1 MHIKGLTA
9 VCFLLVISCL
19 LVTASAAPVLTL
31 SWYKNNGFGIGNDIN
46 GEWTITAEGIQNT
59 TTHVEFYVDN
69 QLQQN
74 DTAMPFSW
82 NFNTQDFTEGA
93 HSIKAVAYDS
103 VGQSGTAVAE
113 RSFVGFPINYVV
125 GTVVFVVVVLIISL
139 IVTWFWIQK
148 KANQRKKKK
157 LNSQ

>member
-9 VCFLLVISCL
+9 VCLILVISCL
-19 LVTASAAPVLTL
+19 MVTASAAPILTL
-31 SWYKNNGFGIGNDIN
+31 SWYKNNGFGMGTDIN

-59 TTHVEFYVDN
+59 TTHVEFYLDN

-74 DTAMPFSW
+74 DTAAPFSW
-82 NFNTQDFTEGA
+82 NFNTQDFTEGT

-103 VGQSGTAVAE
+103 AGQSGTAIAE
-113 RSFVGFPINYVV
+113 RNFVGFPVSSVV
-125 GTVVFVVVVLIISL
+125 AIIIAVVVVLIISL

-148 KANQRKKKK
+148 KAREHKKT
-157 LNSQ
+157 Q